1 MAQGSKFAVL
11 PGLFGAAIA
20 LVAVL
25 AAQSPQVRFPD
36 PDLGVSTL
44 NARARAQR
52 ATTDQFK
59 VVYGFQFTDRL
70 KESGITFVH
79 RIVDDAG
86 VAYKPVHY
94 DHGNGVAVADVDG
107 DGLLDIYFTNQIG
120 GNQLWKNLGGGRFAD
135 ITKDAGVALA
145 GRISVTASFA
155 DLDND
160 GDEDLV
166 VTTVRGGN
174 VLFENDGKGHF
185 RDISKAA
192 GVDHV
197 GHSSGVVLFDFDR
210 DGLVD
215 LYVCNV
221 GHYTTDERGT
231 GGAFVGV
238 TDGFS
243 GHLHPDRSET
253 AILYKNL
260 GGLRFKDV
268 TKAMGLGDAG
278 WSGDASVAD
287 VNGDGFPDLY
297 ALNMQGRNHYFE
309 NQDGKRF
316 VDRTAQVFPR
326 TSWGAMGIKFFD
338 YDNDGR
344 PDLLVTDMHSDMSQ
358 TVGPDREKLKSQMA
372 WTTDFLQGDGTKFI
386 FGNSFFHNLGASK
399 MEEISDRVGVENYW
413 PWGPSVGDLNADG
426 WQDVFIA
433 SSMDYPHRYGIN
445 SLLLNNRGEKFLDS
459 EFILGVE
466 PRRGGRTHTPWFE
479 ADCSQPAASS
489 IAACEGRSGKITVMA
504 PLGSRSSVMF
514 DLDQDGDLDIV
525 TNDFNS
531 EPQVL
536 VSDLAQRRAV
546 HWLGVSLV
554 GTSSNR
560 DGLGAAVRVSAG
572 GRVLTQWNDGKSGYL
587 AQSAMPLYFGLGD
600 AATVDRVEVTWPS
613 GRTQVVTTGLTPNT
627 TLRLTEPA
635 RRQPR

>member
-1 MAQGSKFAVL
+1 QGSKFAVL

-59 VVYGFQFTDRL
+59 VVYGFQFTDRV

-120 GNQLWKNLGGGRFAD
+120 GNQLWKNLGGGRLAD
-135 ITKDAGVALA
+135 MTEDAGVALA

-260 GGLRFKDV
+260 GGLRFK
-268 TKAMGLGDAG
+268 
-278 WSGDASVAD
+278 
-287 VNGDGFPDLY
+287 
-297 ALNMQGRNHYFE
+297 
-309 NQDGKRF
+309 
-316 VDRTAQVFPR
+316 
-326 TSWGAMGIKFFD
+326 
-338 YDNDGR
+338 
-344 PDLLVTDMHSDMSQ
+344 
-358 TVGPDREKLKSQMA
+358 
-372 WTTDFLQGDGTKFI
+372 
-386 FGNSFFHNLGASK
+386 
-399 MEEISDRVGVENYW
+399 
-413 PWGPSVGDLNADG
+413 
-426 WQDVFIA
+426 
-433 SSMDYPHRYGIN
+433 
-445 SLLLNNRGEKFLDS
+445 
-459 EFILGVE
+459 
-466 PRRGGRTHTPWFE
+466 
-479 ADCSQPAASS
+479 
-489 IAACEGRSGKITVMA
+489 
-504 PLGSRSSVMF
+504 
-514 DLDQDGDLDIV
+514 
-525 TNDFNS
+525 
-531 EPQVL
+531 
-536 VSDLAQRRAV
+536 
-546 HWLGVSLV
+546 
-554 GTSSNR
+554 
-560 DGLGAAVRVSAG
+560 
-572 GRVLTQWNDGKSGYL
+572 
-587 AQSAMPLYFGLGD
+587 
-600 AATVDRVEVTWPS
+600 
-613 GRTQVVTTGLTPNT
+613 
-627 TLRLTEPA
+627 
-635 RRQPR
+635 